1 MGNDDEPGSKERQVT
16 QTSELILK
24 QAVLDTRRFDE
35 ERQVAEN
42 LRDGEGIK
50 NKLKERARVVAGLPE
65 RVSQAELLTGQKLPE
80 DEMAYLRSL
89 QYIAQKALERGNVY
103 ELGLILTDTL
113 GGSKKGEPNLLE
125 QLVSRLYPQTLKR
138 N

>member
-1 MGNDDEPGSKERQVT
+1 MMNQEVK
-16 QTSELILK
+16 
-24 QAVLDTRRFDE
+24 
-35 ERQVAEN
+35 
-42 LRDGEGIK
+42 RD
-50 NKLKERARVVAGLPE
+50 
-65 RVSQAELLTGQKLPE
+65 KLPE

-125 QLVSRLYPQTLKR
+125 QLVNRLYPQSP
-138 N
+138 

>member
-42 LRDGEGIK
+42 LRNGEGIK

-113 GGSKKGEPNLLE
+113 GGLKKGEPNLLE
-125 QLVSRLYPQTLKR
+125 QLVNRLYPQ
-138 N
+138 NP